1 MTFRLILLLA
11 AAGVVQTGR
20 TLDQY
25 IESVTGAGAVDCGT
39 FSMIHNGMALPP
51 RPASKA
57 TTKVESMRE
66 SLACAAQALTDHKGF
81 KIVQNGQGF
90 DSEVS
95 TGVLGDAQGVT
106 VWFESLGTPCGW
118 PGGGPG
124 CGRSFHVVKPC
135 SLKDV
140 RIVPT
145 PGEKNQMFKCG
156 D

>member
-1 MTFRLILLLA
+1 MSLRLIVLLA
-11 AAGVVQTGR
+11 AVGIVQTGR
-20 TLDQY
+20 TLNQY

-39 FSMIHNGMALPP
+39 FSLVFNGVALPP
-51 RPASKA
+51 RPSSKA

-66 SLACAAQALTDHKGF
+66 SLACAAQALKDHKGF
-81 KIVQNGQGF
+81 KIVQNGQGI

-106 VWFESLGTPCGW
+106 VWFSSNSTPC
-118 PGGGPG
+118 GGPG
-124 CGRSFHVVKPC
+124 CARSFDVVKPC
-135 SLKDV
+135 SLTDV

-145 PGEKNQMFKCG
+145 PGGKNYMFKCG